1 MSGSRR
7 MMTRRP
13 TDHGS
18 ASRPIASCRCTAVV
32 CSFLLVMAAAS
43 AAAKSDEGATGGPG
57 RNFLGMAKAPLEEP
71 ITTDRP
77 SFGDATVTVPAGWTL
92 LESGY
97 RYSRD
102 GGESV
107 HNGPV
112 LQLRSGLARNLELR
126 LGWDGYV
133 HASDDRQGAGNTRA
147 GLKLQALREHGLV
160 PSVVVIP
167 ELVLPTG
174 DDDVA
179 ADEVEPEVRVAWG
192 HSLTSSTAI
201 SGNFNVAA
209 RADSNSSRHLLEYA
223 ASLATGFALSRTVS
237 GYIEYF
243 GIFRESGLGR
253 DTHSINSGLA
263 YLLSNRLQLDVF
275 AGAGLNAA
283 AENMFAG
290 VGLSGLW

>member
-1 MSGSRR
+1 
-7 MMTRRP
+7 
-13 TDHGS
+13 
-18 ASRPIASCRCTAVV
+18 
-32 CSFLLVMAAAS
+32 
-43 AAAKSDEGATGGPG
+43 
-57 RNFLGMAKAPLEEP
+57 MAKAPLEEP

-77 SFGDATVTVPAGWTL
+77 SFGDATVTVPSGHFL

-102 GGESV
+102 AGESV

-112 LQLRSGLARNLELR
+112 LLLRSGLARNLELR
-126 LGWDGYV
+126 LGWGGYV
-133 HASDDRQGAGNTRA
+133 HSSDGREGPGNSRV
-147 GLKLQALREHGLV
+147 GLKLQALREHGLA
-160 PSVVVIP
+160 PSLVVIP

-174 DDDVA
+174 DEEVA

-209 RADSNSSRHLLEYA
+209 RADSASSRHLLEYA

-243 GIFRESGLGR
+243 GIFRETGLGR

-263 YLLSNRLQLDVF
+263 YLLSNHLQLDTFV
-275 AGAGLNAA
+275 GAGLNGA

-290 VGLSGLW
+290 VGISRLW